1 MRCIVFFSLRSSP
14 MRCSSWVFAIY
25 WLVACGSLALAQQT
39 EPDDTFRPW
48 AIGLTV
54 QTDEEHSQS
63 LYTTFNWGVAADT
76 WLFFSA
82 GHSTSPAERA
92 NIATNDLLAGID
104 HSFGL
109 LGITFEAEQWG
120 EKDEVESFDYR
131 GSIYLHGD
139 RFNVGFELERREID
153 LTFSIL
159 DPLGRP
165 VSRTAELTGDG
176 TGIFFRADLSD
187 WWRVYGSAREYE
199 YSRNLALLPRLDVF
213 NFLTSSTLTLANSFL
228 EDDYRVGFEWRAG
241 NKLINLGFGR
251 NRSAVD
257 LSELES
263 VNASILLPISF
274 RMDLEFNL
282 GRSSSDFLQPSLYGG
297 VLLLIYGG
305 H

>member
-1 MRCIVFFSLRSSP
+1 MRCFSSGFGL
-14 MRCSSWVFAIY
+14 CF
-25 WLVACGSLALAQQT
+25 LVAAGSLAFAQET
-39 EPDDTFRPW
+39 TSDDAFRPW
-48 AIGLTV
+48 AIGLAA
-54 QTDEEHSQS
+54 QTDENHSQS
-63 LYTTFNWGVAADT
+63 FYTTFNWGVAADT

-82 GHSTSPAERA
+82 GQSTSPAELA
-92 NIATNDLLAGID
+92 DISTSDLLGGID

-109 LGITFEAEQWG
+109 IGISFEAGQWG
-120 EKDEVESFDYR
+120 KKDEVESFDYR
-131 GSIYLHGD
+131 GSVYLHGD
-139 RFNVGFELERREID
+139 RFNVGLERERREID

-165 VSRTAELTGDG
+165 VSATTALTGDG
-176 TGIFFRADLSD
+176 TGIFFRADLTD

-213 NFLTSSTLTLANSFL
+213 NFLTSATLTLANSFL
-228 EDDYRVGFEWRAG
+228 EDDYRFGFEWRAG
-241 NKLINLGFGR
+241 TKLISLSFGR

-257 LSELES
+257 LSELRS
-263 VNASILLPISF
+263 VSASVLFPISY

-282 GRSSSDFLQPSLYGG
+282 GRSSSDFFEPSVYGG